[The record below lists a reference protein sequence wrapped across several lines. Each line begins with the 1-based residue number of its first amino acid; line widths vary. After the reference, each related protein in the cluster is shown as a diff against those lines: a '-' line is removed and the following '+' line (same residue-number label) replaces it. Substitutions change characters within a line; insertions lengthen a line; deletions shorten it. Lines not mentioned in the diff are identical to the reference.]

1 MSAVAMDYIDVDWQ
15 TTTVQTI
22 GRSFF
27 GIGIA
32 GIGLIHFVLPGLRP
46 IMAPLPPEMVWSGF
60 GYAVGA
66 VLTLAGLAILL
77 NRKPRTTSLFLGVL
91 LLLFFGFGH
100 LPNRLTHHPELLGY
114 WTDALKLISL
124 AGGAFT
130 LAAISGSIELGRTSI
145 KLISVASYGK
155 YLYAL
160 MLVLFGIDHFLYA
173 DLVKSMVPG
182 WIPAPLFWTYGTG
195 LALIGSGLS
204 IVIGFRVSLIALLLA
219 IMLLLWLVMLH
230 LPATLKYPLGN
241 GDLLISS
248 LECLAF
254 SGIALLVSDSEGNGR
269 ASTNSVPV

>member
-1 MSAVAMDYIDVDWQ
+1 M
-15 TTTVQTI
+15 
-22 GRSFF
+22 
-27 GIGIA
+27 

-46 IMAPLPPEMVWSGF
+46 IMAPIPPESVWSVF

-66 VLTLAGLAILL
+66 VLTLAGMVILL
-77 NRKPRTTSLFLGVL
+77 NRKPQKTALFLGTF
-91 LLLFFGFGH
+91 LLLFFAFGH
-100 LPNRLTHHPELLGY
+100 LPNRLIHHPELLGY
-114 WTDALKLISL
+114 WTDAIKLIAL
-124 AGGAFT
+124 TGGAFA
-130 LAAISGSIELGRTSI
+130 LAVTSGRTELGGTPG
-145 KLISVASYGK
+145 KLDNVIAYGK

-182 WIPAPLFWTYGTG
+182 WIPGALFWAYATG

-204 IVIGFRVSLIALLLA
+204 IITSFRESIILLLLA

-241 GDLLISS
+241 GNLVISS

-254 SGIALLVSDSEGNGR
+254 SGTALLLSDSQGQR
-269 ASTNSVPV
+269 